1 MSKNSMIS
9 VIIPVYNGEKTI
21 KRCINSIINQTYSN
35 LDIIIVN
42 DGSSDNTQFICE
54 EISNNYSFVKVI
66 NKENAGVSEARNT
79 GIEFSKGEYIIFVD
93 SDDIIEADMCET
105 LLKNNKKSIMPIC
118 GINLVN
124 EAGNIIESLDFNKN
138 GIMDGYLDK
147 NQYLKLFKMDLLNSP
162 CNKLFSAKLIK
173 TYDIR
178 FDKKLSI
185 GEDLIFVMD
194 YLKYI
199 DGFSIINRGLYNY
212 VKSETD
218 SLSVKVYKDMY
229 EIQKELFNKLIN
241 PVLNDNIENIDL
253 YNLKETYY
261 IIVWRSVR
269 NLLRNSKDM
278 KMNFRL
284 NEMKKILFDN
294 ITINNIKLYNIGS
307 ILWYIKNK
315 LKKI

>member
-1 MSKNSMIS
+1 
-9 VIIPVYNGEKTI
+9 
-21 KRCINSIINQTYSN
+21 
-35 LDIIIVN
+35 
-42 DGSSDNTQFICE
+42 
-54 EISNNYSFVKVI
+54 
-66 NKENAGVSEARNT
+66 
-79 GIEFSKGEYIIFVD
+79 
-93 SDDIIEADMCET
+93 MCET
-105 LLKNNKKSIMPIC
+105 LLKNNSNSIMPIC

-218 SLSVKVYKDMY
+218 SLSVKVYKNMY

>member
-1 MSKNSMIS
+1 MSKNPMIS
-9 VIIPVYNGEKTI
+9 VIVPVYNGEKTI
-21 KRCINSIINQTYSN
+21 KRCINSIVSQTYSN
-35 LDIIIVN
+35 LDIVIVN
-42 DGSSDNTQFICE
+42 DGSSDNTQFICD
-54 EISNNYSFVKVI
+54 EIANNYSFVKVI

-79 GIEFSKGEYIIFVD
+79 GIEFCKGEYIVFVD
-93 SDDIIEADMCET
+93 SDDIIEPDMCET
-105 LLKNNKKSIMPIC
+105 LLKNNSNSIMPIC

-124 EAGNIIESLDFNKN
+124 EAGDIIESLDFNKN
-138 GIMDGYLDK
+138 GIIDGYLDK

-162 CNKLFSAKLIK
+162 CNKLFSVKLIK
-173 TYDIR
+173 TYDIK

-199 DGFSIINRGLYNY
+199 DGFNIINRGLYKY
-212 VKSETD
+212 IKSEND
-218 SLSVKVYKDMY
+218 SLSVKVYKNMY

-241 PVLNDNIENIDL
+241 PMLNDNIENIDL

-261 IIVWRSVR
+261 IIVWRSIR

-278 KMNFRL
+278 KINFRV

-315 LKKI
+315 F

>member
-1 MSKNSMIS
+1 
-9 VIIPVYNGEKTI
+9 
-21 KRCINSIINQTYSN
+21 
-35 LDIIIVN
+35 
-42 DGSSDNTQFICE
+42 
-54 EISNNYSFVKVI
+54 
-66 NKENAGVSEARNT
+66 
-79 GIEFSKGEYIIFVD
+79 
-93 SDDIIEADMCET
+93 MCET

-218 SLSVKVYKDMY
+218 SLSVKVYKNMY

>member
-1 MSKNSMIS
+1 MSKNPMIS
-9 VIIPVYNGEKTI
+9 VIVPVYNGEKTI
-21 KRCINSIINQTYSN
+21 KRCINSIVSQTYSN
-35 LDIIIVN
+35 LDIVIVN
-42 DGSSDNTQFICE
+42 DGSSDNTQFICD
-54 EISNNYSFVKVI
+54 EIANNYSFVKVI

-79 GIEFSKGEYIIFVD
+79 GIEFCKGEYIVFVD
-93 SDDIIEADMCET
+93 SDDIIEPDMCET
-105 LLKNNKKSIMPIC
+105 LLKNNSNSIMPIC

-124 EAGNIIESLDFNKN
+124 EAGDIIESLDFNKN
-138 GIMDGYLDK
+138 GIIDGYLDK

-162 CNKLFSAKLIK
+162 CNKLFSVKLIK
-173 TYDIR
+173 TYDIK

-199 DGFSIINRGLYNY
+199 DGFNIINRSLYKY
-212 VKSETD
+212 IKSEND
-218 SLSVKVYKDMY
+218 SLSVKVYKNMY

-241 PVLNDNIENIDL
+241 PMLNDNIENIDL

-261 IIVWRSVR
+261 IIVWRSIR

-278 KMNFRL
+278 KINFRV

-315 LKKI
+315 F

>member
-1 MSKNSMIS
+1 MIS

-218 SLSVKVYKDMY
+218 SLSVKVYKNMY

>member
-218 SLSVKVYKDMY
+218 SLSVKVYKNMY